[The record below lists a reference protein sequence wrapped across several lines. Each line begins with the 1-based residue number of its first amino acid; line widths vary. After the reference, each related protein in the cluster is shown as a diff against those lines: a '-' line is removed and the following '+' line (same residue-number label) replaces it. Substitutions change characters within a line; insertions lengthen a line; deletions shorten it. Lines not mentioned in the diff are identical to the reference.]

1 MRIIR
6 ELSQLGHGGRGSAIS
21 IGKFDGVHRGHLA
34 IIKRLKTVAAER
46 NLASVVFTFESNP
59 LQFFRP
65 DICPRRLS
73 SPEQRLEILSDLGLD
88 EAVMVPFDEDFASLD
103 AEYFVKQILAA
114 DLNARYVIV
123 GADFRF
129 GKGGA
134 GNPELLRRLGAE
146 LGFVVEVVEDVIGD
160 AGARVSSTMIR
171 QALEAG
177 DVTHATELLGRHPRV
192 TGTVVAGDA
201 RGRELGFPT
210 ANVAGDVAGFV
221 PADGVYAGWMLHAGK
236 FFPSA
241 ISIGTNPTFE
251 GERESRIEV
260 YVLDHELALYGERV
274 SVDFVQMLRPTLAFE
289 SVDELLTQMNAD
301 VLATREILGM

>member
-1 MRIIR
+1 MRITR
-6 ELSQLGHGGRGSAIS
+6 ELSLLERRGKGSAIS

-34 IIKRLKTVAAER
+34 IIKRLKDVAAER
-46 NLASVVFTFESNP
+46 GLASVVFTFENHP
-59 LQFFRP
+59 LQLIRP
-65 DICPRRLS
+65 DICPRELA
-73 SPEQRLEILSDLGLD
+73 SPEQRLEILSGLGI
-88 EAVMVPFDEDFASLD
+88 EETVMVPFDEEFASLD
-103 AEYFVKQILAA
+103 AEYFVKQTLVTE
-114 DLNARYVIV
+114 LNVKYVIV

-134 GNPELLRRLGAE
+134 GNANLLRRLSVE
-146 LGFVVEVVEDVIGD
+146 LGFDVEVVEDVIGD
-160 AGARVSSTMIR
+160 EGARVSSTMIR
-171 QALEAG
+171 HALEAG

-210 ANVAGDVAGFV
+210 ANVAGDVSGFV
-221 PADGVYAGWMLHAGK
+221 PADGVYAGWMLHTGK
-236 FFPSA
+236 FFPAA

-301 VLATREILGM
+301 VLATREILGL